1 VPFVRPIVTSVG
13 GLGRSVGDLARLQAV
28 ARVLIRHGFGW
39 LVAGLEIPGLPKASE
54 PVDTTPE
61 RTTRMLTE
69 LGPTFVKLGQIL
81 STRPDILPEAYCQAL
96 TRLQDD
102 VGPLPFDHIE
112 EVLDGC
118 LDEGWRDRVRIDPEP
133 LATASIAQVH
143 TGWLQRD
150 DGADG
155 EKVVVKVQRP
165 GIQRTIRSD
174 LNILYFLARRL
185 LAEVPEAESFDPL
198 GMLDEFDRSISAEL
212 DFVVEADHMR
222 QVADNFA
229 GDEEVVIPAVHEA
242 LSGDTVLC
250 MEFLDGIKL
259 REARA
264 AGCDMEVVGERYL
277 RAAYDM
283 LFVHGLFHGD
293 LHPGNVIVLP
303 GDVIGLIDFG
313 MVGRLT
319 AEMRTNVIS
328 IMFALQRGD
337 YRTIARLF
345 YEIAIKDERL
355 DYQAVER
362 ETVEVME
369 QHWSGGSVRDM
380 DMGAFVM
387 SLARRAARQGCR
399 IPSAY
404 TMLFKGIM
412 TSEGLAKSL
421 IEEVDPI
428 AAIGPYFERMVAERF
443 SQEHASKELFYY
455 AFTMSSLLERL
466 PVSVSQL
473 LDDLDAQRL
482 RLSIQNHADPAEL
495 KAADRRTNR
504 LVGAALTT
512 TCALCGT
519 LALQATSAWPLGLV
533 VAGLFYAAMAALFV
547 YTAWMVVRNR
557 G

>member
-1 VPFVRPIVTSVG
+1 MAIVRPIVSSVG
-13 GLGRSVGDLARLQAV
+13 GLGRSVSDLARLQAV

-39 LVAGLEIPGLPKASE
+39 LVAGIEIPGLPRTPS

-81 STRPDILPEAYCQAL
+81 STRPDILPDEYCEAL

-102 VGPLPFDHIE
+102 VGPLPYAEIE
-112 EVLDGC
+112 AVLDEC
-118 LDEGWRDRVRIDPEP
+118 LGGGWQGRVEIDPEP

-143 TGWLQRD
+143 TGHLLHD
-150 DGADG
+150 DGSVGD
-155 EKVVVKVQRP
+155 KVVLKVQRP
-165 GIQRTIRSD
+165 GIERTIRAD

-185 LAEVPEAESFDPL
+185 LAEVPEADSFDPL
-198 GMLDEFDRSISAEL
+198 GMLGEFDRSISAEL
-212 DFVVEADHMR
+212 DFVVEASHMR
-222 QVADNFA
+222 QVASNFE
-229 GDEEVVIPAVHEA
+229 GDDEVVIPEVIDT
-242 LSGDTVLC
+242 LSGRTVLC
-250 MEFLDGIKL
+250 MEFLDGVKL

-319 AEMRTNVIS
+319 AEMRANVIS

-369 QHWSGGSVRDM
+369 EHWSGGSVKDM

-399 IPSAY
+399 IPSTY

-421 IEEVDPI
+421 IDEVDPI

-443 SQEHASKELFYY
+443 SQEQASNELFYY
-455 AFTMSSLLERL
+455 AFTMQSLLSRL
-466 PVSVSQL
+466 PITVSQL
-473 LDDLDAQRL
+473 LDDVDAQRL
-482 RLSIQNHADPAEL
+482 RFSVRNFVDPAEL
-495 KAADRRTNR
+495 AAADRRTNR
-504 LVGAALTT
+504 LIGAAMTI
-512 TCALCGT
+512 ASAVCGT
-519 LALQATSAWPLGLV
+519 LALQVTSAWPLGLV
-533 VAGLFYAAMAALFV
+533 VALGFYAAMVGLFG
-547 YTAWMVVRNR
+547 YTALMVLRNR